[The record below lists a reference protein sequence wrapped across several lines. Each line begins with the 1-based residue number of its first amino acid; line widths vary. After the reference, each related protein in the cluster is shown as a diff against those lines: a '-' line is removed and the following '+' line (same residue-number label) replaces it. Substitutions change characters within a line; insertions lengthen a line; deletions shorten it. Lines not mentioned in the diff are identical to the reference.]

1 MMPVGNNHFSCDRRT
16 KLFHL
21 MLRLHVVSTSNEITL
36 VGDHMI
42 IDLLSTGIMPELR
55 QSNND

>member
-1 MMPVGNNHFSCDRRT
+1 MMPVGNNHFSRDRRT

-36 VGDHMI
+36 VSDHMKS
-42 IDLLSTGIMPELR
+42 DLLPTGIMSELR